1 MGYVLPIMFSIR
13 FSKKGPIEYDQ
24 YGNAIRKIRPPP
36 PEGYEYVDSDEEDD
50 DEPPPPSRQRMS
62 GSQPPA
68 DTAPGI
74 NDYYARFVVNVY
86 SKPT

>member
-1 MGYVLPIMFSIR
+1 MVYVLLIMFSIH

-50 DEPPPPSRQRMS
+50 EPPPPSQIGRASCRE
-62 GSQPPA
+62 
-68 DTAPGI
+68 
-74 NDYYARFVVNVY
+74 RV
-86 SKPT
+86 